1 MVYLYIKFKFNHS
14 NKEEFKV
21 VPIKKDIFRAY
32 DIRGIVDKDFDEE
45 WVETFGRACGTYFLE
60 KGYNKCVVG
69 RDCRHSSPAYQNAI
83 IKGLLST
90 GIDVI
95 ILPMVPTPVFYFAV
109 KHLSLHAG
117 VMITASHNP
126 PEFNGFKVWGGEDT
140 IHTIEIER
148 LYEIMKKGKFKQG
161 SGFASEFDVIPIYL
175 EEITKG
181 ISLKNPIK
189 IVVDGGNGTSGDICK
204 NLLERIGC
212 QVHCLYCNPDPD
224 FPNHHPDPTVLENI
238 KDLREKVIELGAH
251 IGVGFDGDGDRIGV
265 VDEKGDVLYGD
276 QVLAIF
282 ARDILKNN
290 PGAKIIGEVKCS
302 HLLYKDIEKHGGKP
316 IMWKTG
322 HSLIKAKMKEEG
334 ALLAG
339 EMSGHMF
346 FADRYY
352 GYDDAIYAA
361 ARLVEILSQDPS
373 KKLSTYLED
382 WPKTYNTPEIRM
394 DCPEEIKFKVVEK
407 AKTYF
412 KEHCEGG
419 EVIDVDGIRINF
431 KDGWGLIRA
440 SNTQPVL
447 VLRFEA
453 ESEKRLK
460 EIQEFFE
467 TPLKKWISELNA

>member
-1 MVYLYIKFKFNHS
+1 MKPI
-14 NKEEFKV
+14 NKDV
-21 VPIKKDIFRAY
+21 FRAY

-45 WVETFGRACGTYFLE
+45 WVEVLGKACGTYFQE
-60 KGYNKCVVG
+60 KGYEKCVVG
-69 RDCRHSSPAYQNAI
+69 RDCRHSSPAYQRAMV
-83 IKGLLST
+83 KGLIST

-95 ILPMVPTPVFYFAV
+95 ILPMVPTPVFYFSV
-109 KHLSLHAG
+109 KYLKLNAG

-126 PEFNGFKVWGGEDT
+126 PEFNGFKVWAGLDT
-140 IHTIEIER
+140 IHTTEIES
-148 LYEIMKKGKFKQG
+148 LYEVMKNGKFKKG
-161 SGFASEFDVIPIYL
+161 EGFASEFDPIPIYL
-175 EEITKG
+175 EQLARG
-181 ISLKNPIK
+181 IKLGNRVKV
-189 IVVDGGNGTSGDICK
+189 VVDGGNGTSGNICK
-204 NLLERIGC
+204 ELLNRLGC
-212 QVHCLYCNPDPD
+212 EVHCLYCDPDPD

-238 KDLREKVIELGAH
+238 KDLRQKVVDLNAH
-251 IGVGFDGDGDRIGV
+251 LGVGFDGDGDRIGV
-265 VDEKGDVLYGD
+265 VDENGNVLYGD

-282 ARDILKNN
+282 AREVLIEN

-302 HLLYKDIEKHGGKP
+302 HLLYRDIENHGGIP

-322 HSLIKAKMKEEG
+322 HSLIKAKMREEG

-352 GYDDAIYAA
+352 GFDDAIYAA
-361 ARLVEILSQDPS
+361 ARLIEIIS
-373 KKLSTYLED
+373 KYPEKRLSTYLED

-394 DCPEEIKFKVVEK
+394 DCPEKIKFQVVEK
-407 AKTYF
+407 AKEYF
-412 KEHCEGG
+412 KAHAQGG
-419 EVIDVDGIRINF
+419 RVIDVDGIRINF

-453 ESEKRLK
+453 ESEQRLR

-467 TPLKKWISELNA
+467 TPLKKWISELNG